1 MANYVLNF
9 TSGSSAPIIGKSSIV
24 IQPMKTDGPAS
35 PTDNNALNGGTYSAA
50 YASTSMLL
58 YGRGVPDYGARIQ
71 ENLIQIL
78 EHHAGIVS
86 PAHPTVGQLWYY
98 CDNTNLS
105 SGTLKLCSDVVV
117 DVNNKSI
124 GGTWVDLLTGTNTA
138 AGFQLSSPLMVS
150 GLPIN
155 INDVTSKEYVDN
167 VVANIPYTPSGG
179 ISSNTVRGA
188 IAELD
193 AEKLSL
199 SGGAMTGI
207 LQLAVDPV
215 NVLDATT
222 KQYTDTKVSLSG
234 GNMSGAL
241 YLAGD
246 PTANLGAATKQYA
259 DTKVS
264 LSGGVMTGILQ
275 LVSDPVNALD
285 AATKQYA
292 DTKVSLSG
300 GIMTGILRLVSDPV
314 NILDAATKQYTDTKV
329 SFSGGVMTGI
339 LQLVSDPI
347 NTLDAA
353 TKQYVDNA
361 VVNSSASVVISGSLD
376 VTTNDLHLV
385 KSQSQPDVVISNIA
399 AAGHTHQAPGIYVDL
414 TRYPSEPLNTAFA
427 SNAAYPVIPLDQI
440 INSLDTSKAATT
452 YVDTKTTIARSI
464 VTSTGTAN
472 YTTPSYVVGS
482 NRLWVFVNGVKYYEG
497 SSDEYTEDGVTGATS
512 TSITFIANIP
522 PSGASNRIE
531 FLVVGS

>member
-1 MANYVLNF
+1 
-9 TSGSSAPIIGKSSIV
+9 
-24 IQPMKTDGPAS
+24 
-35 PTDNNALNGGTYSAA
+35 
-50 YASTSMLL
+50 MLL

-98 CDNTNLS
+98 CDSTNLS

-138 AGFQLSSPLMVS
+138 AGFQLSSPLMAS

-155 INDVTSKEYVDN
+155 INDVTSKDYVDN
-167 VVANIPYTPSGG
+167 VANISYTPSGG
-179 ISSNTVRGA
+179 ISSTTVRGA

-207 LQLAVDPV
+207 LQLAGDPV

-246 PTANLGAATKQYA
+246 PTAHMGAATKQYA

-275 LVSDPVNALD
+275 LVSDPVNILD

-300 GIMTGILRLVSDPV
+300 G
-314 NILDAATKQYTDTKV
+314 
-329 SFSGGVMTGI
+329 VMTGI
-339 LQLVSDPI
+339 LQLVSDPVNTLDAATKQYVDKKLSTSGGI
-347 NTLDAA
+347 MTGILQLTSDPVNTLDAA

-376 VTTNDLHLV
+376 VTTNELHLV
-385 KSQSQPDVVISNIA
+385 KSQGQPDVVITNIA
-399 AAGHTHQAPGIYVDL
+399 AAGHTHQAPSIYVDL
-414 TRYPSEPLNTAFA
+414 SRYPSEPLNAAFA
-427 SNAAYPVIPLDQI
+427 SDAAYPVIPLDQI

-464 VTSTGTAN
+464 VTSTGAAN
-472 YTTPSYVVGS
+472 YTTPPYVVGS
-482 NRLWVFVNGVKYYEG
+482 NRLWVFVNGVKYYAG
-497 SSDEYTEDGVTGATS
+497 ASDEYTETGAVGTTS